1 MDRIFLLRAY
11 GDFVIALQA
20 IVKSSSKIHI
30 VASDHLMPLYNALL
44 ATGALPNLSIEFI
57 ALGIQHGQLGFFTNK
72 QLFSFSSYK
81 QLQLLKNYIQSNPNK
96 DGVDYVEQDRRIG
109 FFNFLLEQTFKP
121 VVQHNTNVYQGYA
134 TWLSMPTINVVSSK
148 INDGNGLNVLII
160 PDARLPKRMLQ
171 PALISQ
177 IKKYI
182 IEHAATWKVARMKLA
197 LDETDLV
204 YNNFDQLVQYIVKA
218 DFVVCSD
225 SLSAHLAYF
234 FNKPHYIFY
243 PKNGMTQ
250 FFTPYALLHHSV
262 GYFGQPSFSFLNQPS
277 AA

>member
-109 FFNFLLEQTFKP
+109 FFNFLLGQTFKP

-182 IEHAATWKVARMKLA
+182 IEHAATWKVARMKQA
-197 LDETDLV
+197 LEPTDLV

>member
-1 MDRIFLLRAY
+1 
-11 GDFVIALQA
+11 
-20 IVKSSSKIHI
+20 
-30 VASDHLMPLYNALL
+30 L

-109 FFNFLLEQTFKP
+109 FFNFLLGQTFKP

-182 IEHAATWKVARMKLA
+182 IEHAATWKVARMKQA
-197 LDETDLV
+197 LEPTDLV

-234 FNKPHYIFY
+234 FNKPHYNFY

>member
-109 FFNFLLEQTFKP
+109 FFNFLLGQTFKP

-134 TWLSMPTINVVSSK
+134 TWLSMPTINVASSK

-182 IEHAATWKVARMKLA
+182 IEHAAIWKVARMKLA
-197 LDETDLV
+197 LDETDMV
-204 YNNFDQLVQYIVKA
+204 YHNFDNLIQYIMEA
-218 DFVVCSD
+218 DFVVCAD
-225 SLSAHLAYF
+225 SLSTHLAYF
-234 FNKPHYIFY
+234 FNKPHYILY
-243 PKNGMTQ
+243 PKNGMKQ
-250 FFTPYALLHHSV
+250 FFTPYALFNNSV
-262 GYFGQPSFSFLNQPS
+262 GDFNQSNFSFLNQS
-277 AA
+277 GAA

>member
-72 QLFSFSSYK
+72 HLFSYASY
-81 QLQLLKNYIQSNPNK
+81 QELKHLKSFIQSNPN
-96 DGVDYVEQDRRIG
+96 DAGLDYTEQDKRIG
-109 FFNFLLEQTFKP
+109 FLNILIGHSFKP
-121 VVQHNTNVYQGYA
+121 VVLNNTNVYEGYA
-134 TWLSMPTINVVSSK
+134 AWLSMPTINVASSK
-148 INDGNGLNVLII
+148 INEGNGLNVLII

-182 IEHAATWKVARMKLA
+182 IEHAAIWKVARMKLA
-197 LDETDLV
+197 LDETDMV
-204 YNNFDQLVQYIVKA
+204 YHNFDNLIQYIMEA
-218 DFVVCSD
+218 DFVVCAD
-225 SLSAHLAYF
+225 SLSSHLAYF
-234 FNKPHYIFY
+234 FNKPHYILY
-243 PKNGMTQ
+243 PKNGMKQ

-262 GYFGQPSFSFLNQPS
+262 GHFGQPSFSFLNQPS